1 MSCTLETSDRMVYG
15 IAAHCEAHGNVAS
28 IVAENLRLQGEL
40 NEARRKLSTWT
51 WIIDMANEIEALRE
65 QNEALQSALKSAH
78 GALEAISG
86 TIAIYR
92 AHQP

>member
-1 MSCTLETSDRMVYG
+1 MSCTLEVSERFINGLASHIETS
-15 IAAHCEAHGNVAS
+15 GNVSS

-40 NEARRKLSTWT
+40 DVARRKLSTGT
-51 WIIDMANEIEALRE
+51 WIDMANEIEALRE
-65 QNEALQSALKSAH
+65 QNEALQSALKSVH